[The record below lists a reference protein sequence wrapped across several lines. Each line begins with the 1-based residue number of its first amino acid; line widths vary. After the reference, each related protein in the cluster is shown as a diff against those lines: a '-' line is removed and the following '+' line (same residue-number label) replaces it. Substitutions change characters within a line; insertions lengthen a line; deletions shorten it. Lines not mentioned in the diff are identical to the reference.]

1 MLRVLL
7 VEDEDIIRKGMMF
20 TIDWMGMNCVVVGE
34 AANGREGL
42 EKIVECKPDVVI
54 ADIYMPYLDG
64 IEMVKKASEAV
75 KFKSVLLTSY
85 ADFEYARRAIDAR
98 VSEYLLKPVNEL
110 ELAEVIGRLESE
122 IEGERQ
128 VESALG
134 ALEQAEMA
142 GGNLNLEYYIQLD
155 TSENRYISR
164 TVELIREQ
172 FDQKLSIE
180 GISEELGV
188 SASYLSRKFKEVTG
202 QTFLDFLNKYR
213 VQQAVAMLNTGEYRM
228 SEISDATGFT
238 DYKHFCSVFKKYTLQ
253 APTKFVKGNKRG

>member
-1 MLRVLL
+1 MLRVLI
-7 VEDEDIIRKGMMF
+7 VEDEDIIRKGMVF
-20 TIDWMGMNCVVVGE
+20 TIDWLGMNCVVVGE
-34 AANGREGL
+34 AANGQEGL
-42 EKIVECKPDVVI
+42 EKIIECRPDVVI
-54 ADIYMPYLDG
+54 ADIYMPFLDG
-64 IEMVKKASEAV
+64 IEMVKRASETV
-75 KFKSVLLTSY
+75 RFKSILLTSY
-85 ADFEYARRAIDAR
+85 ADFDYARRAIDAR
-98 VSEYLLKPVNEL
+98 VSEYLLKPVNET
-110 ELAEVIGRLESE
+110 ELAGIMERLGTE

-134 ALEQAEMA
+134 ALEQAELE
-142 GGNLNLEYYIQLD
+142 GGNLNLEYYMQLD
-155 TSENRYISR
+155 SSENRYISR

-172 FDQKLSIE
+172 YDQKLSIE

-213 VQQAVAMLNTGEYRM
+213 VQQAVAMLNTGQYRI

-253 APTKFVKGNKRG
+253 SPTKFVKGKNRQ